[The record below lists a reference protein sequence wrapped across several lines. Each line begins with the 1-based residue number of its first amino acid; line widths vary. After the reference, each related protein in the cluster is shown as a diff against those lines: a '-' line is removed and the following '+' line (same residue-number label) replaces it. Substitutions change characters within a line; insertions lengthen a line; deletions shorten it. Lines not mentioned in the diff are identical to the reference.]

1 MKEQEKIPVFIL
13 FNEGKTVCICHADRK
28 RCKRK
33 CTPDMVTRDKF
44 AGWISTFYRDKYG
57 K

>member
-33 CTPDMVTRDKF
+33 CTPDIVTRDKF